1 MSLVTV
7 VLRVMLVAGLETI
20 SPVFLSNL
28 GIIKISL
35 DVVVPRALLVSVITL
50 TPSGNILPL
59 INESIS
65 AFFKISSTFKGLLV
79 LES

>member
-35 DVVVPRALLVSVITL
+35 DVVVPRALRVSVITL

-79 LES
+79 LAS